1 MKISDTKSNVIVLG
15 SGGHTSVLL
24 SSLKRSGINVLG
36 LTDPEKELGARVF
49 GLEVLGTDEVIF
61 SYPADDIELV
71 NGVGEVQFSSRRRE
85 ITARMKRAGYKFT
98 TVIDPTAIVSDDVL
112 VGEGVQIMAGV
123 IVQPRVK
130 IGPFSILNTGVII
143 DHDSEV
149 GSECHVCPGTTITGN
164 VVVGDRTFI
173 GSGSTVIPDKTIG
186 SDVVIG
192 AGSVIVKNVPNNVTM
207 VQNITKADS

>member
-1 MKISDTKSNVIVLG
+1 MKGAERKSNVIVIG
-15 SGGHTSVLL
+15 TGGHASVLL
-24 SSLKRSGINVLG
+24 SSLKRSGTNVLG
-36 LTDPEKELGARVF
+36 LTDPEKEIGTRVF
-49 GLEVLGTDEVIF
+49 GLEILGTDEVIF
-61 SYPADDIELV
+61 NYAANEIELV

-85 ITARMKRAGYKFT
+85 LTARMKRAGYKFT
-98 TVIDPTAIVSDDVL
+98 TVIDPTAIVSDDVF

-149 GSECHVCPGTTITGN
+149 GSECHVCPGTTLTGN

-173 GSGSTVIPDKTIG
+173 GSGSTVYQIRK
-186 SDVVIG
+186 
-192 AGSVIVKNVPNNVTM
+192 
-207 VQNITKADS
+207 